1 MVEYRLN
8 LKNALYHLGNG
19 IKNVINI
26 HAVIY
31 NISNKYKLIEANT
44 ELTLAVKKISNMV
57 L

>member
-1 MVEYRLN
+1 M
-8 LKNALYHLGNG
+8 LYIIWEMGF
-19 IKNVINI
+19 KNVINI

-44 ELTLAVKKISNMV
+44 ELTLAVKKFFKHGIIKGK